1 MSNALAKT
9 TGMGFALQ
17 PNSMDEAFR
26 MAEMLAGSQMVPKS
40 YQGKP
45 QDALV
50 AMMMGS
56 ELGLNPIQ
64 SLANVAVI
72 NGKPAIYGDALLA
85 LVQNHPKFGGH
96 EESFDEKTMTA
107 TCTVWRKGDT
117 AKHTVSF
124 SQADAQQAGLW
135 GKSGPWTQYPKRMLM
150 WRARGYALRDKFA
163 DALGGLITVEE
174 ARDIPEQDMGV
185 AQRYEQPK
193 EASRPALEHYPAEKF
208 EDNFPKWKAIIESGK
223 KTAQQVID
231 TVESNALLTDKQRLK
246 IIALEG
252 QAEGETA

>member
-1 MSNALAKT
+1 MNAIAKT
-9 TGMGFALQ
+9 KGMGFALQ

-26 MAEMLAGSQMVPKS
+26 MAEMLAGSQMVPKN

-96 EESFDEKTMTA
+96 EESFEENGMVA
-107 TCTVWRKGDT
+107 TCTVWRKGDAT
-117 AKHTVSF
+117 KHTVTF
-124 SQADAQQAGLW
+124 SQADARKAGLW
-135 GKSGPWTQYPKRMLM
+135 EKSGPWTQYPKRMLM

-174 ARDIPEQDMGV
+174 ARDIPEQDMGSV
-185 AQRYEQPK
+185 QRHEPK
-193 EASRPALEHYPAEKF
+193 QEARPALEYYADEQMAE
-208 EDNFPKWKAIIESGK
+208 NMPKWREIVQSGKRTPRQIVSMIESK
-223 KTAQQVID
+223 HSLSDAQKSEIL
-231 TVESNALLTDKQRLK
+231 N
-246 IIALEG
+246 LE
-252 QAEGETA
+252 QSDEKETA